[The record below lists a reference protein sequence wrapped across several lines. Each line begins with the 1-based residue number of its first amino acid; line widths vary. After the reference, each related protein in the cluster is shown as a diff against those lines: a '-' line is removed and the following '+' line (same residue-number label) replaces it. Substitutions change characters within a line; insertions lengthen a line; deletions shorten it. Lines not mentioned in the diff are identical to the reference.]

1 MKGLLSAAIAIP
13 ALLANAASVGLARQ
27 TANVSFVNRPHSS
40 THN

>member
-27 TANVSFVNRPHSS
+27 TANVGFSKHPCSS
-40 THN
+40 MHA